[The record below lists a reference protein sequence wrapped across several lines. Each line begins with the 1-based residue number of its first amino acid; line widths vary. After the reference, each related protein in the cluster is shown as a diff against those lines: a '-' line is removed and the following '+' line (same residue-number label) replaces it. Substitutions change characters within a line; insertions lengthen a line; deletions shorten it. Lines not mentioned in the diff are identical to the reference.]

1 MDPRKT
7 FTMFL
12 HSARL
17 TNTPIL
23 SSKLSLGTPMQVVA
37 VTDFLS
43 PSIKIKKRVVRS
55 AGAELRASNDR
66 HIRSVLLVADF
77 GTDMITQFEPIHVD
91 AISGIWQAKFISKG
105 ESA

>member
-12 HSARL
+12 HSAKL
-17 TNTPIL
+17 PDTPIL
-23 SSKLSLGTPMQVVA
+23 SSNLSLGTPMQVVA

-43 PSIKIKKRVVRS
+43 PSIKIKKRVVHS

-66 HIRSVLLVADF
+66 HIPSVLLVADF
-77 GTDMITQFEPIHVD
+77 GTDMITQFEPIHVN
-91 AISGIWQAKFISKG
+91 AISEFRRAKVITKG

>member
-17 TNTPIL
+17 PDTPIL
-23 SSKLSLGTPMQVVA
+23 SSNLSLGTPMQVVA
-37 VTDFLS
+37 FTDFTF
-43 PSIKIKKRVVRS
+43 PSLKIKNGLFK
-55 AGAELRASNDR
+55 
-66 HIRSVLLVADF
+66 
-77 GTDMITQFEPIHVD
+77 QFEPIQVD
-91 AISGIWQAKFISKG
+91 AISEMQRAKVIIKG